1 MQSLTEEQCLDW
13 VRSRGHR
20 FDGEPGFYH
29 LQPSDYRTIRFDIPS
44 DAGRRVALARLLWEA
59 LGASQPE
66 TLLWVTGWSI
76 WPSGEHMP
84 LAASLR
90 RDLGEGRPLAIAPG
104 HVFRIGE
111 DDDAISLLTVACL
124 FLWDCYLLA
133 PSGEL
138 ALFLSHDEFAVV
150 HARNPDASI
159 PLERRLD
166 IFGLPVR
173 IDS

>member
-1 MQSLTEEQCLDW
+1 
-13 VRSRGHR
+13 V
-20 FDGEPGFYH
+20 
-29 LQPSDYRTIRFDIPS
+29 
-44 DAGRRVALARLLWEA
+44 
-59 LGASQPE
+59 
-66 TLLWVTGWSI
+66 
-76 WPSGEHMP
+76 
-84 LAASLR
+84 R
-90 RDLGEGRPLAIAPG
+90 RDLGEDRPLATAPG

-124 FLWDCYLLA
+124 FFWDCYLLA

-159 PLERRLD
+159 GLERRLD

-173 IDS
+173 VDS